1 MAVTQQTV
9 VTCDHADCPQT
20 IAREVAS
27 APTDAAWLDNS
38 GWVQF
43 KAKPARGVGDESGVL
58 PDPLRRPDGCS
69 SATMSAADGL
79 VLTQG
84 KAALMAAL

>member
-43 KAKPARGVGDESGVL
+43 KAKPALG
-58 PDPLRRPDGCS
+58 
-69 SATMSAADGL
+69 SATSLAFCPTHFADLRLFFGAMSAADGL

-84 KAALMAAL
+84 KVA